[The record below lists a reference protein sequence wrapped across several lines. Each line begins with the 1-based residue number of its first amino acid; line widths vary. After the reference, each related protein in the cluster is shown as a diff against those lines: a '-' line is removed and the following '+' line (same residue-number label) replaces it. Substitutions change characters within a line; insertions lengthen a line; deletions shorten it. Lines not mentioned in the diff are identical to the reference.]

1 MNKKFSTFLAGVA
14 LFGAMNVN
22 AADDPVVLVEG
33 NNKPLYQLKTAENV
47 YLIMNSEDGTLSG
60 ATTIDDTNLQN
71 SLWCVKVT
79 TYNNGKA
86 PIYDFQNKATGE
98 MLNFDMENLTFEDK
112 ESNVAPEV
120 GGDIEGWA
128 FSTTF
133 AAPTGVQTEQKLYS
147 YFKTDSVLSIK
158 VDGEDVTLVKELA
171 SDVKEGSDFTLT
183 VADPMILTAP
193 QINTILG
200 MQAAD
205 KGVALT
211 FTPDESGE
219 KVKVANPFNGKNA
232 GKFLAAEIDGDAD
245 GYVYV
250 LTTDSSYLRV
260 DTTIVNASGER
271 FRAFAWSDLKYAT
284 LQKSKAATKP
294 ATAADSIEASVLK
307 DQYKFAFT
315 YYPTNDSLVIQVKN
329 AKMYDPENGA
339 DGSQW
344 VDGTESTLLTIDGD
358 PGENNFVS
366 VQDLI
371 KDKVRIVTIYDKK
384 ETDISFGFAGCED
397 AASDKTSVA
406 DGLYYIRNDKGQYLV
421 NPIYINTN
429 AYIGRYPMWL
439 TINEEEQDLAHMPA
453 CQWVVLKK
461 RTNPAVAATSPVS
474 ISNREFSCAESLNSI
489 QLYKVENSE
498 YLTAELKINEDSYD
512 ADWAYV
518 TEMLAG
524 KNNKIKFIPAGAEA
538 YNDSLLGYKNLT
550 KEDLMITNYAFQYLH
565 PYNDDKYIGL
575 VEGDTTLHVMD
586 ETPSLFGLEATEV
599 DENGQTI
606 SYQYGFPVDE
616 EIQKRIPG
624 LTNLYRASYRIYTY
638 NEKNEKVYVVK
649 TPEAGYALSARPV
662 GLKQLGFGLGL
673 PFEEYFAPCEF
684 LFKENYHVNNTH
696 YYALIEHLSVLY
708 SKPNPGVPST
718 VPVYVA
724 DMLKEYDEDYIKLCE
739 YRSMFCFRVGV
750 DDHGLHAPLQVQP
763 NIETRISTF
772 SIAPANE
779 PLYRRFNSFKL
790 EGNEGDASDTL
801 RFVEKYRRE
810 YLMDES
816 NASFKVDGIDFLGI
830 WTADKAT
837 GLSFNVDT
845 AWVNRG
851 YGYIKPQYL
860 ISVDRH
866 DVMTAAGIPCD
877 ASNHKHVDATGKET
891 DAAHCVHATPAKAGF
906 AYGKY
911 LVSFADSTDAAY
923 SWKGYSR
930 VGFVKAI
937 HSGDSLYIL
946 VNGFENKDPKD
957 LVIADIIKAYE
968 DAGINETYIK
978 NLQGDKHK
986 TVTWS
991 FRYIDPKVA
1000 ANEVEE
1006 DRSFLIESMAAA
1018 GEPAIAPNKASWL
1031 KMQNGCLVLSD
1042 YSVSTFDHA
1051 KTGGDD
1057 ALIFNIE
1064 VGNAEDF
1071 ATDNETIA
1079 TSEIAVIAGEG
1090 NVTIAGAAGKKVV
1103 ITNILG
1109 QTIANT
1115 VLTSDNAVIA
1125 APQGVVVIAVEGEEA
1140 VKAIVK

>member
-1 MNKKFSTFLAGVA
+1 MHAQGTAPAPIVLEEGSNKA
-14 LFGAMNVN
+14 
-22 AADDPVVLVEG
+22 
-33 NNKPLYQLKTAENV
+33 LYQLKTTDDA
-47 YLIMNSEDGTLSG
+47 YLIMNVDGTLSG
-60 ATTIDDTNLQN
+60 ATTIDETNLQN

-98 MLNFDMENLTFEDK
+98 MLNFDMENLTFSDDGA
-112 ESNVAPEV
+112 SNTKPEV

-133 AAPTGVQTEQKLYS
+133 AAPTGVQEEKQLYS

-158 VDGEDVTLVKELA
+158 IDGEDVTLVKELA
-171 SDVKEGSDFTLT
+171 SDVTEGSQFSLT
-183 VADPMILTAP
+183 VADPMILKAP

-211 FTPDESGE
+211 FTPDENGE

-232 GKFLAAEIDGDAD
+232 GKFLAAETDEDD
-245 GYVYV
+245 YVYV
-250 LTTDSSYLRV
+250 LTADSSYLRV

-271 FRAFAWSDLKYAT
+271 FRAFAWSDLKFAT
-284 LQKSKAATKP
+284 LQKSKAETKP
-294 ATAADSIEASVLK
+294 ATAADSIQKDALK
-307 DQYKFAFT
+307 EQYMFAFA
-315 YYPTNDSLVIQVKN
+315 YYPTNDSLVIQVKS
-329 AKMYDPENGA
+329 AKDYLDEPKNGSHWDNDA
-339 DGSQW
+339 KATKLPTKDAAGK
-344 VDGTESTLLTIDGD
+344 
-358 PGENNFVS
+358 NNFVS

-397 AASDKTSVA
+397 AVSDKTSIA
-406 DGLYYIRNDKGQYLV
+406 DGLYYIRNEKGQYLI

-429 AYIGRYPMWL
+429 VYMGRYPMWL

-453 CQWVVLKK
+453 CQWIVLKK
-461 RTNPAVAATSPVS
+461 RTNEAVAATSPVT
-474 ISNREFSCAESLNSI
+474 ISNREFSCDESDNAY
-489 QLYKVENSE
+489 QLYTIENSE
-498 YLTAELKINEDSYD
+498 FLAAERSMEIDEVETTTRGDFVLQE
-512 ADWAYV
+512 V
-518 TEMLAG
+518 LG
-524 KNNKIKFIPAGAEA
+524 KENIKFIPAGAEA
-538 YNDSLLGYKNLT
+538 YNDSLIGYKNLT

-565 PYNDDKYIGL
+565 PYNDDKFIGL
-575 VEGDTTLHVMD
+575 VEGDTTLQVMD
-586 ETPSLFGLEATEV
+586 ETPTLFGLEPTDVTE
-599 DENGQTI
+599 DGQTV
-606 SYQYGFPVDE
+606 SYQYGFPVDDK
-616 EIQKRIPG
+616 IQARIPG
-624 LTNLYRASYRIYTY
+624 LKNLYRATYRVYTY
-638 NEKNEKVYVVK
+638 NSKNEKVYVVK
-649 TPEAGYALSARPV
+649 TPEAGYALSATTPAV
-662 GLKQLGFGLGL
+662 KSENYPFALGMQD
-673 PFEEYFAPCEF
+673 YFAPCEF
-684 LFKENYHVNNTH
+684 LFKENYHVNGTH
-696 YYALIEHLSVLY
+696 YYALIENLTIWRDIIGGTTTI
-708 SKPNPGVPST
+708 PIAEGMDNADGP
-718 VPVYVA
+718 YV
-724 DMLKEYDEDYIKLCE
+724 DICQMN
-739 YRSMFCFRVGV
+739 SNFCFRVGV

-779 PLYRRFNSFKL
+779 PLYRRFNSLKL

-801 RFVEKYRRE
+801 RFVEKYRHE
-810 YLMDES
+810 YLMDEN
-816 NASFKVDGIDFLGI
+816 NASFKAGNIDFLGI

-851 YGYIKPQYL
+851 LGYIKPQYL

-866 DVMTAAGIPCD
+866 DVMTAEGIPCD

-891 DAAHCVHATPAKAGF
+891 DAAHCVHATPAKSGF

-923 SWKGYSR
+923 NWKGYSR

-968 DAGINETYIK
+968 EDGINETYIK
-978 NLQGDKHK
+978 NLTGDAHK

-991 FRYIDPKVA
+991 FRFIDPKQA

-1006 DRSFLIESMAAA
+1006 DRSFLVESMAAA
-1018 GEPAIAPNKASWL
+1018 GQPAIAPKYASWL

-1042 YSVSTFDHA
+1042 HSTSEFDHA
-1051 KTGGDD
+1051 KTGEDD

-1064 VGNAEDF
+1064 VGNSEDF

-1079 TSEIAVIAGEG
+1079 ASEVTVIAGEG

-1109 QTIANT
+1109 QTVANT
-1115 VLTSDNAVIA
+1115 VIASDNATIA
-1125 APQGVVVIAVEGEEA
+1125 APQGVVVVAVEGEEA

>member
-1 MNKKFSTFLAGVA
+1 MHAQGTAPAPIVLEEGSNKA
-14 LFGAMNVN
+14 
-22 AADDPVVLVEG
+22 
-33 NNKPLYQLKTAENV
+33 LYQLKTTDDA
-47 YLIMNSEDGTLSG
+47 YLIMNVDGTLSG
-60 ATTIDDTNLQN
+60 TTTIDETNLQN

-98 MLNFDMENLTFEDK
+98 MLNFDMENLTFSDDGVSDVK
-112 ESNVAPEV
+112 PEV

-133 AAPTGVQTEQKLYS
+133 AAPTGVQEEKQLYS

-158 VDGEDVTLVKELA
+158 IDGEDVTLVKELA
-171 SDVKEGSDFTLT
+171 SDVTEGSQFSLT
-183 VADPMILTAP
+183 VADPMILKAP

-211 FTPDESGE
+211 FTPDENGE

-232 GKFLAAEIDGDAD
+232 GKFLAAETDEDD
-245 GYVYV
+245 YVYV
-250 LTTDSSYLRV
+250 LTADSSYLRV

-271 FRAFAWSDLKYAT
+271 FRAFAWSDLKFAT
-284 LQKSKAATKP
+284 LQKSKAETKP
-294 ATAADSIEASVLK
+294 ATAADSIQKDALK
-307 DQYKFAFT
+307 EQYMFAFA
-315 YYPTNDSLVIQVKN
+315 YYPTNDSLVIQVKS
-329 AKMYDPENGA
+329 AKDYSDELTNGSHWKNDA
-339 DGSQW
+339 DKT
-344 VDGTESTLLTIDGD
+344 VLPTKDAA
-358 PGENNFVS
+358 GEKNFVS

-397 AASDKTSVA
+397 AVSDKTSIA
-406 DGLYYIRNDKGQYLV
+406 DGLYYIRNEKGQYLV
-421 NPIYINTN
+421 HPVYINTN
-429 AYIGRYPMWL
+429 MQLGRYPMWL

-453 CQWVVLKK
+453 CQWVVLKT
-461 RTNPAVAATSPVS
+461 RTNPTVAATSPVT
-474 ISNREFSCAESLNSI
+474 ISNREFSCGESEDPV
-489 QLYKVENSE
+489 QLYTVENSE
-498 YLTAELKINEDSYD
+498 YLV
-512 ADWAYV
+512 ADGLGGRGGNV
-518 TEMLAG
+518 
-524 KNNKIKFIPAGAEA
+524 KFIPAGAEA
-538 YNDSLLGYKNLT
+538 YNDSLIGYKNLT

-565 PYNDDKYIGL
+565 PYNDDKFIGL
-575 VEGDTTLHVMD
+575 VEGDTTLEVMD
-586 ETPSLFGLEATEV
+586 ETPTLFGLEPTEMTE
-599 DENGQTI
+599 DGQTV
-606 SYQYGFPVDE
+606 SYQYGFPVDDK
-616 EIQKRIPG
+616 IQARIPG
-624 LTNLYRASYRIYTY
+624 LKNLYRASYRVYTY

-649 TPEAGYALSARPV
+649 TPEAGYALSARPAAV
-662 GLKQLGFGLGL
+662 KEEFAGILQTGLGL
-673 PFEEYFAPCEF
+673 HQYFDPCEF
-684 LFKENYHVNNTH
+684 LFKENYHVNGTH
-696 YYALIEHLSVLY
+696 YYALIENLTIMWTDED
-708 SKPNPGVPST
+708 K
-718 VPVYVA
+718 
-724 DMLKEYDEDYIKLCE
+724 LKDKLFPDFTSLLPFGEYDYNWEDLPYAEQCE
-739 YRSMFCFRVGV
+739 MRSNFCFRVGV

-779 PLYRRFNSFKL
+779 PLYRRFNSLKL

-801 RFVEKYRRE
+801 RFVEKYRHE
-810 YLMDES
+810 YLMDEN
-816 NASFKVDGIDFLGI
+816 NASFKTGNIDFLGI

-851 YGYIKPQYL
+851 LGYIKPQYL

-866 DVMTAAGIPCD
+866 DVMTAEGIPCD

-891 DAAHCVHATPAKAGF
+891 DAAHCVHATPAKSGF

-923 SWKGYSR
+923 NWKGYSR

-968 DAGINETYIK
+968 EDSINETYIK
-978 NLQGDKHK
+978 NLTGDAHK

-991 FRYIDPKVA
+991 FRFIDPKQA

-1006 DRSFLIESMAAA
+1006 DRSFLVESMAAA
-1018 GEPAIAPNKASWL
+1018 GQPAIAPKYASWL

-1042 YSVSTFDHA
+1042 HSKSEFDHA
-1051 KTGGDD
+1051 KTGEDD

-1064 VGNAEDF
+1064 IGNSEDF
-1071 ATDNETIA
+1071 ATDNEIIA
-1079 TSEIAVIAGEG
+1079 ASEVTVIAGEG

-1109 QTIANT
+1109 QTVANT
-1115 VLTSDNAVIA
+1115 VIASDNATIA
-1125 APQGVVVIAVEGEEA
+1125 APQGVIVVAVEGEEA